1 MSAAAPCTLHI
12 VWQHACIRR
21 EMLVLCLQAFD
32 MYATNPLEGNAYGGI
47 PPAKP
52 TPQWKELQT
61 ARQRIGLMLVAHAK
75 AQPQA
80 LLPHLAAL
88 ANKTQELWAAGV
100 IGTNEQSTLF
110 DVVLAAASGADL
122 QLQKQVGLHARQ
134 PITAWPL
141 LMQCMSI
148 DTCKSCA
155 ISTCLS
161 SSQRCWI
168 TTNS

>member
-1 MSAAAPCTLHI
+1 
-12 VWQHACIRR
+12 
-21 EMLVLCLQAFD
+21 

-52 TPQWKELQT
+52 IPQWKELQT

-80 LLPHLAAL
+80 LLPHLADL

-122 QLQKQVGLHARQ
+122 QLQKQV
-134 PITAWPL
+134 PKFI
-141 LMQCMSI
+141 
-148 DTCKSCA
+148 CKPTMP
-155 ISTCLS
+155 STCDANWQWIVLLLVM
-161 SSQRCWI
+161 QRCVDTVRRALCCSGNCHMHQCIFTCPALLPW
-168 TTNS
+168 TCPGQVVGDVPY

>member
-1 MSAAAPCTLHI
+1 MHGSFAASFVTRSALIARRTYSLARVRSQTL
-12 VWQHACIRR
+12 
-21 EMLVLCLQAFD
+21 LLCLQAFD
-32 MYATNPLEGNAYGGI
+32 MYAANPLESNAYGGI

-52 TPQWKELQT
+52 SPQWKELQT

-100 IGTNEQSTLF
+100 IGTNQQSTLF

-122 QLQKQVGLHARQ
+122 QLQKQVDMQ
-134 PITAWPL
+134 PCLRPL
-141 LMQCMSI
+141 MLVNTLVC
-148 DTCKSCA
+148 
-155 ISTCLS
+155 
-161 SSQRCWI
+161 
-168 TTNS
+168 

>member
-1 MSAAAPCTLHI
+1 MHTILYGQNLHDAPAHAHYSDCTVVIMHQTLHA
-12 VWQHACIRR
+12 VGFA
-21 EMLVLCLQAFD
+21 LQAFD
-32 MYATNPLEGNAYGGI
+32 MYANNPLEGNAYGGI

-80 LLPHLAAL
+80 LLPHLADL
-88 ANKTQELWAAGV
+88 ANKTRELWAAGV

-122 QLQKQVGLHARQ
+122 QLQKQV
-134 PITAWPL
+134 
-141 LMQCMSI
+141 
-148 DTCKSCA
+148 D
-155 ISTCLS
+155 
-161 SSQRCWI
+161 SQA
-168 TTNS
+168 

>member
-1 MSAAAPCTLHI
+1 
-12 VWQHACIRR
+12 
-21 EMLVLCLQAFD
+21 
-32 MYATNPLEGNAYGGI
+32 MYVTNPLEGNAYGGI

-80 LLPHLAAL
+80 LLPHLAHL
-88 ANKTQELWAAGV
+88 ANKTQELWATGV

-122 QLQKQVGLHARQ
+122 QLQKQVGGYACKRM
-134 PITAWPL
+134 TASAGDAYAPCIL
-141 LMQCMSI
+141 LLLVAQRCMDVASRAMCSVGGCHMRQCML
-148 DTCKSCA
+148 TCPA
-155 ISTCLS
+155 L
-161 SSQRCWI
+161 QQ
-168 TTNS
+168 

>member
-1 MSAAAPCTLHI
+1 
-12 VWQHACIRR
+12 
-21 EMLVLCLQAFD
+21 
-32 MYATNPLEGNAYGGI
+32 MYVTNPLEGNAYGGI

-80 LLPHLAAL
+80 LLPHLADL

-122 QLQKQVGLHARQ
+122 QLQKQVAKYICKPMTASVCDANLQWIAVACDSKAYGYCKLGFGLY
-134 PITAWPL
+134 WGPL
-141 LMQCMSI
+141 SVYAYTPCPATV
-148 DTCKSCA
+148 D
-155 ISTCLS
+155 
-161 SSQRCWI
+161 
-168 TTNS
+168 

>member
-1 MSAAAPCTLHI
+1 
-12 VWQHACIRR
+12 
-21 EMLVLCLQAFD
+21 
-32 MYATNPLEGNAYGGI
+32 MYVTNPLEGNAYGGI

-80 LLPHLAAL
+80 LLPHLADL

-122 QLQKQVGLHARQ
+122 QLQKQVGKCICK
-134 PITAWPL
+134 PVTASACDAMHSRYDFTCDAMQNGYCKQGIL
-141 LMQCMSI
+141 LTRPALLTVDGCTV
-148 DTCKSCA
+148 D
-155 ISTCLS
+155 
-161 SSQRCWI
+161 
-168 TTNS
+168 

>member
-1 MSAAAPCTLHI
+1 
-12 VWQHACIRR
+12 
-21 EMLVLCLQAFD
+21 
-32 MYATNPLEGNAYGGI
+32 MYVTNPLEGNAYGGI

-75 AQPQA
+75 AQPHA
-80 LLPHLAAL
+80 LLPHLADL

-122 QLQKQVGLHARQ
+122 QLQKQVGDRICK
-134 PITAWPL
+134 PTTASVSDDKAQWVL
-141 LMQCMSI
+141 LLIVMQTCM
-148 DTCKSCA
+148 DACCKQGLDCSFGGCQMHPNM
-155 ISTCLS
+155 LS
-161 SSQRCWI
+161 SPALRQWTSP
-168 TTNS
+168 